1 MVNKINLTKYCIGR
15 INTLQ
20 YMLDTQPLSIED
32 REKVKA
38 KMTELA
44 LKTLQ
49 LISEVN
55 SILSD
60 IIYLTGVPNQVPDLQ
75 K

>member
-1 MVNKINLTKYCIGR
+1 MVNKINLTKYCIVAYKYA
-15 INTLQ
+15 Q

-44 LKTLQ
+44 LKTL
-49 LISEVN
+49 
-55 SILSD
+55 
-60 IIYLTGVPNQVPDLQ
+60 
-75 K
+75 

>member
-1 MVNKINLTKYCIGR
+1 MVNKINLTKWR

-44 LKTLQ
+44 LKTL
-49 LISEVN
+49 
-55 SILSD
+55 
-60 IIYLTGVPNQVPDLQ
+60 
-75 K
+75 

>member
-44 LKTLQ
+44 LKTL
-49 LISEVN
+49 
-55 SILSD
+55 
-60 IIYLTGVPNQVPDLQ
+60 
-75 K
+75 